1 MIRIRELTWT
11 APGSTA
17 DPRLSVPTLDIRRNE
32 YVGITGP
39 NGAGK
44 SLLLQMIGG
53 LRPPTAG
60 SVTFDDTN
68 GSKAPRP
75 GYLFQNP
82 SDQLLGST
90 VERDLAFGLENAA
103 VAPVEIRRRVDEAL
117 ERHGLVELARRPPHL
132 LSEGEKQRVAFASV
146 LILDPEVLL
155 VDEPTA
161 RLDAPDRAEFL
172 QRLREA
178 HRGGATVLHVTHR
191 PEELALATRVIALR
205 EGRVAFDGP
214 PGDLSPGDAE
224 RCGVLSAPGP
234 SGLSGLSG
242 PSGLSGL
249 SGPSGLSG
257 KPGLTAAA
265 PPAARAEGLRPLV
278 RLHDVHWASDDGA
291 GPVRP
296 VLRGVD
302 LEVFPGERVGVT
314 GRSGAGKTT
323 LAAILAGLMPPAAGE
338 VEHARPSRRAGAV
351 RVPVALAFQEP
362 ERGFFEETVERDVAF
377 GPANLGLPED
387 GARAKARTALE
398 RVGLPPDAFGPRAP
412 ETLSGGEARRA
423 GIAGLLALESDLV
436 VLDEPTTGLD
446 AEGVA
451 RLRDILA
458 GLRRD
463 GTALLL
469 VSHETALLRAECD
482 RVLELVEGRLSP
494 YAGS

>member
-1 MIRIRELTWT
+1 MIRIRDLTWM
-11 APGSTA
+11 ASGGAAGPKL
-17 DPRLSVPTLDIRRNE
+17 DIPLLDIRQSE

-53 LRPPTAG
+53 LRVPTTG
-60 SVTFDDTN
+60 SVAFGEAN
-68 GSKAPRP
+68 GTAAPRP
-75 GYLFQNP
+75 GFLFQNP

-103 VAPVEIRRRVDEAL
+103 VPPAEIRRRVDQAL
-117 ERHGLVELARRPPHL
+117 ERHGLDALARRPPHL
-132 LSEGEKQRVAFASV
+132 LSEGEKQRVAFAGV
-146 LILDPEVLL
+146 LILEPEVLL
-155 VDEPTA
+155 ADEPTA
-161 RLDAPDRAEFL
+161 RLDAADRADFL
-172 QRLREA
+172 GRLREA
-178 HRGGATVLHVTHR
+178 HRAGATVLHVTHR
-191 PEELALATRVIALR
+191 PEELAAASRVIGLR
-205 EGRVAFDGP
+205 EGRVVFDGP
-214 PGDLSPGDAE
+214 PADLPAEDAE
-224 RCGVLSAPGP
+224 RLGVLPRRLGAP
-234 SGLSGLSG
+234 
-242 PSGLSGL
+242 
-249 SGPSGLSG
+249 
-257 KPGLTAAA
+257 A
-265 PPAARAEGLRPLV
+265 PAAEAPRPEGLRPLV
-278 RLHDVHWASDDGA
+278 RLQDVRWASEDGT
-291 GPVRP
+291 GPARE

-302 LEVFPGERVGVT
+302 LEVYPGERVGVT
-314 GRSGAGKTT
+314 GRSGTGKTT
-323 LAAILAGLMPPAAGE
+323 LAAILAGLMPPAAGA
-338 VEHARPSRRAGAV
+338 VERARPARRAGAV

-377 GPANLGLPED
+377 GPANLGLTDEQ
-387 GARAKARTALE
+387 ARVRAHGALE
-398 RVGLPPDAFGPRAP
+398 RVGLPPAAFGPRSP
-412 ETLSGGEARRA
+412 DTLSGGEARRA

-482 RVLELVEGRLSP
+482 RVLELADGRLSP